1 MDLPVLCK
9 QYLDGSAFAV
19 HVCFFTYH
27 NLKKKKK
34 NSPTELQGY
43 SPGFTTIILSY
54 PGYKI
59 PGNNQSEQSKA

>member
-34 NSPTELQGY
+34 KQSYGTSGVLPWLYNYHPK
-43 SPGFTTIILSY
+43 LSWL
-54 PGYKI
+54 
-59 PGNNQSEQSKA
+59 